1 MKITVFVIAL
11 LVAGACFTH
20 CSEVDAEIDSEM
32 TTDYPSCV
40 FSNTC
45 AYGCWKALECP
56 PGMSHYGDG
65 SACQGGGRPNCD
77 LSWCW
82 NPNNNKVFIFFP
94 NRAHFHLLIF
104 FPSVYFSFCF
114 LARLVVAMRASPIAS
129 CPVWRRPRVLRV
141 LSRRGR
147 RGLRAVPS
155 ARAAPKRKRAPSSL
169 LRPNLKSAL
178 TYGRLRYFVQ

>member
-1 MKITVFVIAL
+1 MKITVFVFAL

-20 CSEVDAEIDSEM
+20 GSEVDAEIDSEM

-104 FPSVYFSFCF
+104 FPSLS
-114 LARLVVAMRASPIAS
+114 LSLSLS
-129 CPVWRRPRVLRV
+129 LVWRGISWVDDCVCWCYLLLL
-141 LSRRGR
+141 LSFIYTIYC
-147 RGLRAVPS
+147 VS
-155 ARAAPKRKRAPSSL
+155 ISL
-169 LRPNLKSAL
+169 SLSLSIITSKP
-178 TYGRLRYFVQ
+178 TP